1 MNQDEYIKQ
10 RLNDQIKWYSS
21 KSGVNQKKYKTW
33 QVIRVIV
40 ALMIPILTLFVK
52 EIPVFTYVIG
62 TLGAIIVF
70 IESFIKI
77 FNYKDVWI
85 TYRLTSEQL
94 KREKILYLTKCDPYD
109 NSEAFETLVQRCEA
123 IMQSENVG
131 WKEIVYKKKESQD
144 DQKEKQ

>member
-1 MNQDEYIKQ
+1 MNQDEYINH
-10 RLNDQIKWYSS
+10 RLDDQINWYSR
-21 KSGVNQKKYKTW
+21 KSGINQKKYKTW

-40 ALMIPILTLFVK
+40 ALLIPILTLFVK
-52 EIPVFTYVIG
+52 EIPEFVYVIG

-94 KREKILYLTKCDPYD
+94 KREKMLYLTKCGPYND
-109 NSEAFETLVQRCEA
+109 SDAFEMLVQRCEA

-131 WKEIVYKKKESQD
+131 WKEIVYKKKEAPG
-144 DQKEKQ
+144 DQKEIK

>member
-1 MNQDEYIKQ
+1 
-10 RLNDQIKWYSS
+10 
-21 KSGVNQKKYKTW
+21 
-33 QVIRVIV
+33 
-40 ALMIPILTLFVK
+40 MIPILTLFVK

-109 NSEAFETLVQRCEA
+109 NSEAFKTLVQRCEA